1 MIMHFSSRLFAASL
15 GLLGAG
21 LLQPLH
27 AQARNDTTFSIDA
40 SATVE
45 VVSRS
50 GDITIRTGRS
60 GRVRVLQ
67 DSDDRVLMS
76 GSGRAIRIESGSTR
90 NRSSDDMQIEVPRG
104 TIMLVRTQNGDIS
117 VRGTG
122 ADVEVR
128 SQSGDVFID
137 DAARVRIETVAGD
150 MQLSNISD
158 GVRIGASSGDV
169 TLSGVNGDVE
179 IGSTSSDVVMRDVS
193 SRRVQVKVVSGDV
206 RFNGSFSDAGRYEF
220 STHSGNVRLELPANT
235 RALLDAQTFNGD
247 ITTTNLPL
255 TLLPDLNAAD
265 REVARERDRERLRTV
280 RDSVRRVVEDS
291 MRDSRDARTRRD
303 SMNWERNIE
312 RSVTQLVESV
322 LGGLA
327 GEMSALAAR
336 FEGMGNR
343 RVRRFQIG
351 SSGGPLVSVS
361 TFSGNVIV
369 SSDNDRR

>member
-1 MIMHFSSRLFAASL
+1 MIMHSSSRLFAAVL
-15 GLLGAG
+15 ALLGAG
-21 LLQPLH
+21 LLQPLD
-27 AQARNDTTFSIDA
+27 AQSRRDTTFSIDA

-50 GDITIRTGRS
+50 GDITIRSGQA

-67 DSDDRVLMS
+67 DSDDRVLVS
-76 GSGRAIRIESGSTR
+76 GSGRALRIESGSTR
-90 NRSSDDMQIEVPRG
+90 NRSSDDMEIEVPRG

-117 VRGTG
+117 VQGTG

-128 SQSGDVFID
+128 STSGDIQVE
-137 DAARVRIETVAGD
+137 DAARVRIETVTGD
-150 MQLSNISD
+150 MQLTNITD

-169 TLSGVNGDVE
+169 TLADVTGDVE
-179 IGSTSSDVVMRDVS
+179 IGSTSSDVSMRDVS

-206 RFNGSFSDAGRYEF
+206 RFAGSFSDAGRYEF
-220 STHSGNVRLELPANT
+220 STHSGDVRLALPANT

-255 TLLPDLNAAD
+255 TLLPDPNAAD
-265 REVARERDRERLRTV
+265 REAARERDRERLRTV

-291 MRDSRDARTRRD
+291 MRDNRNARTRRD
-303 SMNWERNIE
+303 SMNWERNLE
-312 RSVTQLVESV
+312 RSVSQLVESV
-322 LGGLA
+322 IGGLA
-327 GEMSALAAR
+327 AEMSSLASA
-336 FEGMGNR
+336 FEGMSNR

-351 SSGGPLVSVS
+351 TAGGPLVSVS

-369 SSDNDRR
+369 GSDADRR

>member
-1 MIMHFSSRLFAASL
+1 MHSSFRLLAAAL
-15 GLLGAG
+15 ALLGAG
-21 LLQPLH
+21 IWQPLH
-27 AQARNDTTFSIDA
+27 SQSRNDTTFSIDA
-40 SATVE
+40 PATVE

-50 GDITIRTGRS
+50 GDIDIRTGPS

-67 DSDDRVLMS
+67 DGDDHVLVS
-76 GSGRAIRIESGSTR
+76 GSGRAVRIESGSAR
-90 NRSSDDMQIEVPRG
+90 NRSRDDLRIEVPRG
-104 TIMLVRTQNGDIS
+104 TILLIRTQSGDIS

-128 SQSGDVFID
+128 STSGDIVIE
-137 DAARVRIETVAGD
+137 DAARLRIETVAGD
-150 MQLSNISD
+150 MQISKISD

-169 TLSGVNGDVE
+169 TLSSVNGDVE
-179 IGSTSSDVVMRDVS
+179 IGSTSSDVVMRGVS

-206 RFNGSFSDAGRYEF
+206 RFNGSLSDAGRYEF
-220 STHSGNVRLELPANT
+220 TTHSGSVRLELPANT

-255 TLLPDLNAAD
+255 TLLPDPGASD
-265 REVARERDRERLRTV
+265 REEARERDRDRLRMV

-291 MRDSRDARTRRD
+291 MRDTRSARSGRD
-303 SMNWERNIE
+303 SMAWERNIE

-327 GEMSALAAR
+327 MEMSSLAAR
-336 FEGMGNR
+336 FEGMGGNR

-351 SSGGPLVSVS
+351 DAGGPLVSVS
-361 TFSGNVIV
+361 TFSGSVIV
-369 SSDNDRR
+369 SSDSGARR